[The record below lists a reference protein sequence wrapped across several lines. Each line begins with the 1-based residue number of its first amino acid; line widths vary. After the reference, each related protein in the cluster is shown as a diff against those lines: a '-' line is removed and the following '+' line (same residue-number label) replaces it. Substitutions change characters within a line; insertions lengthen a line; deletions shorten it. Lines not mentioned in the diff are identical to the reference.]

1 MAVALE
7 KPVTFRHMMDS
18 SEVEVEYVFFLILTN
33 GSSHLEAL
41 SRLMSMM
48 QKKEAV
54 ERIRGCET
62 EDELYEVLAELMG
75 E

>member
-1 MAVALE
+1 M
-7 KPVTFRHMMDS
+7 
-18 SEVEVEYVFFLILTN
+18 EVEYVFFLILTN
-33 GSSHLEAL
+33 GSSHLDAL
-41 SRLMSMM
+41 SRLMSIM

>member
-1 MAVALE
+1 MYFPDSYKRELALRSLEPSDEYDAE
-7 KPVTFRHMMDS
+7 K
-18 SEVEVEYVFFLILTN
+18 E
-33 GSSHLEAL
+33 G
-41 SRLMSMM
+41 
-48 QKKEAV
+48 V